1 MMKSK
6 KPRKQRKALYKA
18 PLHKKH
24 NLLSAHLSKA
34 LIKQWKKRSLPVR
47 KDDEVKV
54 MRGKFKGT
62 TGKISKVDLKK
73 LKVYIENVKRRK
85 VSGEEVH
92 VSIHPSNLLII
103 NPVMDDK
110 MRLKVINRTKKGEKI
125 GKVKK
130 TSSP

>member
-1 MMKSK
+1 MKSK

-24 NLLSAHLSKA
+24 KLLSAHLSKD
-34 LIKQWKKRSLPVR
+34 LIRKWKKRSLPVR

-73 LKVYIENVKRRK
+73 LKVYIENVKRKK
-85 VSGEEVH
+85 VSGEEIH
-92 VSIHPSNLLII
+92 VPIHPSNLLII

-110 MRLKVINRTKKGEKI
+110 MRLKVINRTKKGEKV
-125 GKVKK
+125 GEVKK
-130 TSSP
+130 TSSS